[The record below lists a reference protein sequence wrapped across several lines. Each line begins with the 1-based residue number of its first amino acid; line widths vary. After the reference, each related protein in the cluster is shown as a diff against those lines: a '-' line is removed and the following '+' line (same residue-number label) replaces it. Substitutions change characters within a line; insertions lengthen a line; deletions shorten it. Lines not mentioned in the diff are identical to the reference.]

1 MSKSAGR
8 GLQILLLGALGA
20 LGSFGL
26 PASPAAGAEPG
37 TASSQVVELTRPV
50 QLTLKEL
57 QEQWLQWLGANTEE
71 RSRAGVDGLLATARQ
86 LEMAR
91 LPDLSAG
98 ALVQAVEAARAKDV
112 RRARW
117 SLAAAERLDPA
128 RPETSFA
135 ASRVAWLEKR
145 PWETAGLLMQGVF
158 RLWGLPGERSLW
170 FQSLLLWGLTG
181 LLLTGGL
188 FVLAQMATKGGALLH
203 DSSQLL
209 GRWLPP
215 GAALVSAVLALVWP
229 LVLSPGL
236 LWLLLFWSLLLWGYG
251 SRSERAILVALWLL
265 LGTAPLLLAAQRRA
279 VGLALS
285 PPVRALESL
294 AQKRLYG
301 SLFTDLG
308 VLRSLAPD
316 EVAVKQLLADVHRS
330 LGQWELARVLYRQV
344 LEKEPEN
351 APALV
356 NLGAYFFYKK
366 DFGNAIQYFDK
377 ATKANPQSAEAW
389 FNLSEAL
396 SGSYL
401 FDQSRSALQRAQ
413 DLGGGR
419 ANAWIKGNANQ
430 QVVVLPGGLARRGE
444 IRRALLARGEPRG
457 EAPTPGLQRIR
468 RGLAL
473 FVSLGLILA
482 AAALHAARRSF
493 GYTEPPVELRFS
505 PRRLAFWGR
514 IFLPGVASAEIGEG
528 GRSFLALWIPVL
540 CLLLP
545 FFGTIGYRIPWGF
558 DPGSGFLWLL
568 AALGLLLYFAFRL
581 RWELRNQL

>member
-1 MSKSAGR
+1 MR
-8 GLQILLLGALGA
+8 GFLVLLLGALGS
-20 LGSFGL
+20 LGLS
-26 PASPAAGAEPG
+26 AAATAAEPG
-37 TASSQVVELTRPV
+37 NVSSPVANQVVELTRPV

-71 RSRAGVDGLLATARQ
+71 RSQAGIDGLLATARQ
-86 LEMAR
+86 LEMSR

-135 ASRVAWLEKR
+135 ASRVAWIQNR
-145 PWETAGLLMQGVF
+145 PWDTAGLLIQGVF
-158 RLWGLPGERSLW
+158 RLWGLPGERALW
-170 FQSLLLWGLTG
+170 SQSLLVWGLTG

-188 FVLAQMATKGGALLH
+188 FALAQMATKGGALLR
-203 DSSQLL
+203 DLSQLL

-215 GAALVSAVLALVWP
+215 GAALGVAGLVLVWP
-229 LVLSPGL
+229 LALASGL

-251 SRSERAILVALWLL
+251 SRSERAVWIALWLL
-265 LGTAPLLLAAQRRA
+265 LGTAPWLLAAQRRS
-279 VGLALS
+279 VSLALS
-285 PPVRALESL
+285 PPVRALDSL
-294 AQKRLYG
+294 AAKRLYG

-308 VLRSLAPD
+308 VLRSLAPED
-316 EVAVKQLLADVHRS
+316 VAVQQLIADVHRS
-330 LGQWELARVLYRQV
+330 LGQWELARPLYRQV

-366 DFGNAIQYFDK
+366 DFGHAIQYFDK
-377 ATKANPQSAEAW
+377 ATKADPKSAEAW

-401 FDQSRSALQRAQ
+401 FDQSRNALQKAQ
-413 DLGGGR
+413 DLGGGK
-419 ANAWIKGNANQ
+419 ANTWMKGGSNQ

-444 IRRALLARGEPRG
+444 IRKALLARSEARG
-457 EAPTPGLQRIR
+457 EASTPGLQKVRH
-468 RGLAL
+468 GLAL
-473 FVSLGLILA
+473 FVALGLILA
-482 AAALHAARRSF
+482 APALHLARRGF
-493 GYTEPPVELRFS
+493 GYTESPVELRFS

-514 IFLPGVASAEIGEG
+514 VLLPGIASAEIGEG
-528 GRSFLALWIPVL
+528 VRSFLALWIPVL
-540 CLLLP
+540 CLSLP
-545 FFGTIGYRIPWGF
+545 FFGTIGYRIPWAF
-558 DPGSGFLWLL
+558 DPGGAFLWLL
-568 AALGLLLYFAFRL
+568 AGLGLLIFFAFRL